1 MFNNRI
7 NWSKYCSSSSKRK
20 HVVFIIECCQK
31 RKWRREQ
38 HVIDVNQ
45 LRVWERRSNV
55 QKYATKSYEK
65 QNIGIRW

>member
-38 HVIDVNQ
+38 HVI
-45 LRVWERRSNV
+45 
-55 QKYATKSYEK
+55 
-65 QNIGIRW
+65 